1 MADTKITKRA
11 IYNGLIE
18 TLIDNFEPDD
28 VKVYV
33 DFLQDEIE
41 KLDNRADKE
50 KARRAAKKEEKNELR
65 ERITEVIWEAQAPLT
80 ADEIANTV
88 LPDFTDV
95 TKAKVVYQVT
105 QLIKDGKAFK
115 QVQKRDDKK
124 VTVYFKEPVVAE

>member
-18 TLIDNFEPDD
+18 TLIDNFEPED

-33 DFLQDEIE
+33 DFLQDEIT

-50 KARRAAKKEEKNELR
+50 KARRAEKKAEKNELR
-65 ERITEVIWEAQAPLT
+65 DKIAEVIWEAQAPLT

-95 TKAKVVYQVT
+95 TKAKVIYQVT

-124 VTVYFKEPVVAE
+124 VTVYFKEFIVAE

>member
-11 IYNGLIE
+11 IYNGVIE

-33 DFLQDEIE
+33 DFFQNEIE

-65 ERITEVIWEAQAPLT
+65 DKITEVIWEAQAPLT

-88 LPDFTDV
+88 LPDFTDI